1 LPRLFLHIGYPKT
14 GTTGLQRY
22 LSLNAEALKQR
33 GILYPQTGRVTYRDS
48 GGVSDAH
55 YGASFALD
63 IGHYEGNLAFPPVA
77 EMKAQLALEV
87 AGSGCDRVVLSSEYF
102 ITAKH
107 LRVIADFLEGYEVT
121 VVVYLRRHDHAFE
134 SAYNQALKYA
144 RPAPWNATIE
154 AFILYQQGIQDVPYD
169 YLETIE
175 RWASVFG
182 GRNIVVRPFEKAPY
196 GRDIYA
202 DFLDVIG
209 LAANA
214 GVGDDTAG
222 THGLKAVAQS
232 MNESVSHPL
241 LVAIRSVRAANIA
254 ADVQNQ
260 IVAKLLLAKQTEKP
274 VRYLSSPMRNAI
286 YSRHRRS
293 YETIARKF
301 LVGER
306 SGGGDRSLLF
316 NEPAPTP
323 DAPWSRPAEPTPE
336 ETMQRVLTA
345 AAALIKP

>member
-1 LPRLFLHIGYPKT
+1 MPRLFLHIGYPKT

-22 LSLNAEALKQR
+22 LSLNAAALKQR
-33 GILYPQTGRVTYRDS
+33 GVLYPQAGRVTYNET
-48 GGVSDAH
+48 GAISDAH
-55 YGASFALD
+55 YGASFALG
-63 IGHYEGNLAFPPVA
+63 IGHYEGNLGFPSAPD
-77 EMKAQLALEV
+77 MKAQLAREV
-87 AGSGCDRVVLSSEYF
+87 AESGCDRVVLSSEYF

-107 LRVIADFLEGYEVT
+107 LRVIAEFLEGYEVT
-121 VVVYLRRHDHAFE
+121 VVVYLRRHDHAYE

-182 GRNIVVRPFEKAPY
+182 GRNISVRPFEKAPY

-202 DFLDVIG
+202 DFFDAVG
-209 LAANA
+209 LA
-214 GVGDDTAG
+214 DTD
-222 THGLKAVAQS
+222 GLEVVAQS

-241 LVAIRSVRAANIA
+241 LVAIRSVRGANIV

-301 LVGER
+301 LMSER
-306 SGGGDRSLLF
+306 NVLF
-316 NEPAPTP
+316 NEPAPAP
-323 DAPWSRPAEPTPE
+323 DAPWSRPPEPSPE

-345 AAALIKP
+345 VGALIKG